1 VQENENDLQAVTES
15 LPKYKW
21 YHRIE
26 IAEGVATRPI
36 WDEMGQPHDDL
47 WAGIER
53 EQAKISL
60 QGKDVLDVG
69 CRDGLFSF
77 AAERAGARRVLGIDN
92 DVSRGATD
100 LLIPYFRSS
109 IEMRELNLYDLTPA
123 SHGSF
128 DVVLCYG
135 VLYHLRYPFLG
146 LRKLVDV
153 LHESGNLLIET
164 AIVSDRRFSDEPV
177 LYCPVDDSPYEWTSC
192 SFFSVKGLEVTLD
205 SIGMVLDRTVA
216 LRLPSELLTETA
228 SGSAPLV
235 ARQFFAFHKDSSVA
249 KPSDYWEGKHD
260 LNTRA
265 MSVPPRQPGNR
276 GRRPSTSLP
285 PP

>member
-1 VQENENDLQAVTES
+1 MQENENHLQAVTKR

-26 IAEGVATRPI
+26 IAEGVATRTM
-36 WDEMGQPHDDL
+36 WDEMGQPLDDL

-92 DVSRGATD
+92 DVSRGATE

-109 IEMRELNLYDLTPA
+109 IEMRELNLYELTPA

-153 LHESGNLLIET
+153 LRESGNLLIET
-164 AIVSDRRFSDEPV
+164 AIVSDRRFAGEPV

-192 SFFSVKGLEVTLD
+192 SFFSARGLEVTLD
-205 SIGMVLDRTVA
+205 SLGMALDRTVT
-216 LRLPSELLTETA
+216 LRLPPELLTETS
-228 SGSAPLV
+228 SGSRPQV

-249 KPSDYWEGKHD
+249 KPSDYWEGTHE

-265 MSVPPRQPGNR
+265 VSRPPRQPGNR
-276 GRRPSTSLP
+276 GQALSTSP
-285 PP
+285 PAP

>member
-1 VQENENDLQAVTES
+1 VQANENDLRAVTES
-15 LPKYKW
+15 LARYKW

-26 IAEGVATRPI
+26 IAEGVATKTI
-36 WDEMGQPHDDL
+36 WEERGQPHDDL

-92 DVSRGATD
+92 DVSRGATE

-109 IEMRELNLYDLTPA
+109 VEMAELNLYELTPA
-123 SHGSF
+123 AHGPF

-153 LHESGNLLIET
+153 LRESGSLLIET
-164 AIVSDRRFSDEPV
+164 AIVVDPRFSDEPV
-177 LYCPVDDSPYEWTSC
+177 LYCPVDDSPYEWSSC
-192 SFFSVKGLEVTLD
+192 SFFSVRGLEVTLD

-216 LRLPSELLTETA
+216 LRLPPES
-228 SGSAPLV
+228 SGSRPQV

-249 KPSDYWEGKHD
+249 KPSEYWEARHE
-260 LNTRA
+260 LHTQA
-265 MSVPPRQPGNR
+265 VTAPPREPG
-276 GRRPSTSLP
+276 RPSASP
-285 PP
+285 PAP